1 MANKALI
8 DAMGEYYKARAGD
21 ATKAV
26 AEGIAGIATVAGLY
40 FGHQRKKA
48 NERLKDFDVSQIPA
62 ALQLWSP
69 SATKFWS
76 GELDIMNK
84 EMNRLK
90 RRPKKNIT
98 EIMQLDK
105 EYERIKTI
113 INKMPSFFTEAK
125 ANSGDGEQKSGEYSL
140 ASSDQYVNQIIN
152 EQYGLYKNVNG
163 EYMIKL
169 YTDTEDGRLTDY
181 EGTIEEFDDQIFLKR
196 SDLGDKIVGII
207 DNIIKKDVYED
218 GELRQTLTDVIKNK
232 QNLLSAFHDD
242 IFQLTSGPFNSTTL
256 AHQFASEN
264 GFDETKMKEYL
275 PHSAEFRNLTPELQ
289 TERINEMREYVYQKV
304 NVLSQ
309 YRFENNKAAEIAK
322 SQRSK
327 SGSSKQPLGSV
338 LGIQKFKDLSTPVKL
353 GGGEYSVLPRRI
365 NVTLDKIAAQEEG
378 QVIQGWNG
386 EYYMFHDGKWLIGES
401 ISGKR
406 TKKKNRILNEEL
418 SSGDIVFTKKGNIIE
433 ETSTDRIL
441 QDLKLYEL
449 RGSASGSVNLDNIG
463 VE

>member
-1 MANKALI
+1 
-8 DAMGEYYKARAGD
+8 
-21 ATKAV
+21 
-26 AEGIAGIATVAGLY
+26 
-40 FGHQRKKA
+40 
-48 NERLKDFDVSQIPA
+48 
-62 ALQLWSP
+62 
-69 SATKFWS
+69 
-76 GELDIMNK
+76 
-84 EMNRLK
+84 
-90 RRPKKNIT
+90 
-98 EIMQLDK
+98 
-105 EYERIKTI
+105 
-113 INKMPSFFTEAK
+113 
-125 ANSGDGEQKSGEYSL
+125 
-140 ASSDQYVNQIIN
+140 
-152 EQYGLYKNVNG
+152 
-163 EYMIKL
+163 
-169 YTDTEDGRLTDY
+169 
-181 EGTIEEFDDQIFLKR
+181 
-196 SDLGDKIVGII
+196 
-207 DNIIKKDVYED
+207 
-218 GELRQTLTDVIKNK
+218 
-232 QNLLSAFHDD
+232 
-242 IFQLTSGPFNSTTL
+242 
-256 AHQFASEN
+256 
-264 GFDETKMKEYL
+264 
-275 PHSAEFRNLTPELQ
+275 
-289 TERINEMREYVYQKV
+289 MREYVYQKV

-449 RGSASGSVNLDNIG
+449 RGSASGGGNLDNIG

>member
-218 GELRQTLTDVIKNK
+218 GELRQTLTEVI
-232 QNLLSAFHDD
+232 
-242 IFQLTSGPFNSTTL
+242 
-256 AHQFASEN
+256 
-264 GFDETKMKEYL
+264 
-275 PHSAEFRNLTPELQ
+275 
-289 TERINEMREYVYQKV
+289 
-304 NVLSQ
+304 
-309 YRFENNKAAEIAK
+309 
-322 SQRSK
+322 
-327 SGSSKQPLGSV
+327 
-338 LGIQKFKDLSTPVKL
+338 
-353 GGGEYSVLPRRI
+353 
-365 NVTLDKIAAQEEG
+365 
-378 QVIQGWNG
+378 
-386 EYYMFHDGKWLIGES
+386 
-401 ISGKR
+401 
-406 TKKKNRILNEEL
+406 
-418 SSGDIVFTKKGNIIE
+418 
-433 ETSTDRIL
+433 
-441 QDLKLYEL
+441 
-449 RGSASGSVNLDNIG
+449 
-463 VE
+463 